1 MSEIANDRPQGRDRA
16 AEIFRGVTR
25 FLAEH
30 NESSLSEFTL
40 KTGRRVDLI
49 ALDQKGIVT
58 IIEIKSSIADLRS
71 DKKWSEYLDFCD
83 RFFFAVDTGFPVCK
97 LPNTCGIILADRFGA
112 AVLRNSPET
121 KLNAARRK
129 SLTLSFARTSA
140 ARLLKFTDPD
150 WIRG

>member
-1 MSEIANDRPQGRDRA
+1 MSSIDSDRPHGRDRA

-49 ALDQKGIVT
+49 ALDHRGIVT
-58 IIEIKSSIADLRS
+58 IIEIKSSVADFRS
-71 DKKWSEYLDFCD
+71 DKKWQEYLNYCD
-83 RFFFAVDTGFPVCK
+83 RFFFAVAKDFPIRR
-97 LPNTCGIILADRFGA
+97 LPDTCGIILADGFGA
-112 AVLRNSPET
+112 SVLRKSPET
-121 KLNAARRK
+121 KLNATRRK
-129 SLTLSFARTSA
+129 SLMLSFARTSA
-140 ARLLKFTDPD
+140 VRLLAYTDPD

>member
-1 MSEIANDRPQGRDRA
+1 MSAIDNDRPHGRDRA

-49 ALDQKGIVT
+49 ALDHKGIVT
-58 IIEIKSSIADLRS
+58 IIEIKSSIADFRS
-71 DKKWSEYLDFCD
+71 DKKWLEYLDFCD
-83 RFFFAVDTGFPVCK
+83 RFFFAVTTDFPVRR
-97 LPNTCGIILADRFGA
+97 LPDTCGIILADGFGA
-112 AVLRNSPET
+112 SVLRKSPES
-121 KLNAARRK
+121 KLNATRRK
-129 SLTLSFARTSA
+129 SLMLSFARTSA
-140 ARLLKFTDPD
+140 VRLLEYTDPD

>member
-1 MSEIANDRPQGRDRA
+1 MSAIDNDRPRGRDRA

-49 ALDQKGIVT
+49 ALDHRGIVT
-58 IIEIKSSIADLRS
+58 IIEIKSSVADFRS
-71 DKKWSEYLDFCD
+71 DKKWQEYLDFCD
-83 RFFFAVDTGFPVCK
+83 RFFFAVATDFPIRR
-97 LPNTCGIILADRFGA
+97 LPDTCGIILADGFGA
-112 AVLRNSPET
+112 SVLRKSPEL
-121 KLNAARRK
+121 KLNATRRK
-129 SLTLSFARTSA
+129 SLMLSFARTSA
-140 ARLLKFTDPD
+140 VRLLEYTDPD

>member
-1 MSEIANDRPQGRDRA
+1 MSAIDNDRPHGRDRA

-49 ALDQKGIVT
+49 ALDHRGIVT
-58 IIEIKSSIADLRS
+58 IIEIKSSVADFRS
-71 DKKWSEYLDFCD
+71 DKKWQEYLDFCD
-83 RFFFAVDTGFPVCK
+83 RFFFAVATDFPVSR
-97 LPNTCGIILADRFGA
+97 LPDNCGIILADGFGA
-112 AVLRNSPET
+112 SVLRKSPES
-121 KLNAARRK
+121 KLNATRRK
-129 SLTLSFARTSA
+129 SLMLSFARTSA
-140 ARLLKFTDPD
+140 VRLLEYTDPD

>member
-1 MSEIANDRPQGRDRA
+1 MSAIDNDRPHGRDRA

-49 ALDQKGIVT
+49 ALDHRGIVT
-58 IIEIKSSIADLRS
+58 IIEIKSSVADFRS
-71 DKKWSEYLDFCD
+71 DKKWQEYLDFCD
-83 RFFFAVDTGFPVCK
+83 RFFFAVATDFPIRR
-97 LPNTCGIILADRFGA
+97 LPDTCGIILADGFGA
-112 AVLRNSPET
+112 SVLRKSPEL
-121 KLNAARRK
+121 KLNATRRK
-129 SLTLSFARTSA
+129 SLMLSFARTSA
-140 ARLLKFTDPD
+140 VRLLEYTDPD